1 VDASRRKPALN
12 RNQIRGFWASWG
24 GWMMDGMDSF
34 IYSLVLVPALTEL
47 LPRSGIPATTGNLGY
62 YGSLLFALLL
72 IGWGIALVWG
82 PIADRFGRV
91 RTLMFTIVWFSVFTL
106 ASAFAANV
114 WQLAVLRL
122 LAGIG
127 IGGEWSMGASF
138 VSEDWP
144 EERRTMG
151 VSLMHTGYY
160 FGFIVAAAANYVIGS
175 HFGWRWMFVFGG
187 TPALIIA
194 LLRRGIR
201 EPDRFEKRQAA
212 LEHTWTMRR
221 AFLKIFSPEY
231 RTRTILNSLYL
242 LVSIIGLW
250 GGSVYM
256 PAAIA
261 DLAAKAGRTADEG
274 TRLAS
279 YGTALLGSGTIVGA
293 LVVPLVA
300 DRIGRKWTQAVTFAL
315 MGGAIWMAFGVVF
328 YLSSGALPW
337 FMVCSFF
344 LGLGGSNFIT
354 YSFWLPEQ
362 YSTECRASAFAFTTN
377 VGRFGGAA
385 FTFLVGAGVR
395 HFQTIGTPVA
405 MTAIAFVIGLAI
417 LPFAVETKGQPLP
430 A

>member
-1 VDASRRKPALN
+1 
-12 RNQIRGFWASWG
+12 
-24 GWMMDGMDSF
+24 MMDGMDSF

-91 RTLMFTIVWFSVFTL
+91 RTLMFTIVWFSAFTL
-106 ASAFAANV
+106 ASAFAATV

-138 VSEDWP
+138 VSEEWP
-144 EERRTMG
+144 EERRAMG

-160 FGFIVAAAANYVIGS
+160 FGFVIAALANYVIGS
-175 HFGWRWMFVFGG
+175 HYGWRWMFVFGG
-187 TPALIIA
+187 TPALVIS
-194 LLRRGIR
+194 LLRRGIH
-201 EPDRFEKRQAA
+201 EPDRFQKKHEA
-212 LEHTWTMRR
+212 LDRRWTMYD

-231 RTRTILNSLYL
+231 RTRTILNALFL

-261 DLAAKAGRTADEG
+261 DLAAKAGFTPAEG

-279 YGTALLGSGTIVGA
+279 YGTALLATGTILGA
-293 LVVPLVA
+293 LVVPLMA
-300 DRIGRKWTQAVTFAL
+300 DRIGRRQTQAIFFGL
-315 MGGAIWMAFGVVF
+315 MGSAIWAAFGFVF
-328 YLSSGALPW
+328 YLNTGALAW
-337 FMVCSFF
+337 FMVCCFF
-344 LGLGGSNFIT
+344 LGLGGSNFII

-362 YSTECRASAFAFTTN
+362 YSTDCRASAFAFTTN
-377 VGRFGGAA
+377 VGRFGGAG

-395 HFQTIGTPVA
+395 HFETIGTPVA
-405 MTAIAFVIGLAI
+405 LTAIAFAIGLLL
-417 LPFAVETKGQPLP
+417 LPFGVETKGQRLP
-430 A
+430 D